1 MSVDVSGDNLTLIW
15 TVTINAHTEVIDKH
29 NEDYVLEDQN
39 KVIWSCICVTLSS
52 FLLLTTVI
60 NLDHIYS
67 TGVNVS

>member
-15 TVTINAHTEVIDKH
+15 TVTANNHTKVIDKH

-52 FLLLTTVI
+52 LLLLTTVI
-60 NLDHIYS
+60 NLGHS

>member
-1 MSVDVSGDNLTLIW
+1 MSVNVSGDNLTLIW
-15 TVTINAHTEVIDKH
+15 TVTANGHTEVIDKH

-39 KVIWSCICVTLSS
+39 EVICSCICVTLSS

-60 NLDHIYS
+60 HLEHS

>member
-15 TVTINAHTEVIDKH
+15 TVTANDHTKVIDKD

-52 FLLLTTVI
+52 FLLVTTTVI
-60 NLDHIYS
+60 NLDHS